1 MTRVAIKSVFDPEA
15 RRIPASGSKSMTG
28 HLLGATGAIEAAMC
42 VLVIDNG
49 IIPPTINLDH
59 PDPEC
64 DLDYVPHQAR
74 TATVDAAM
82 SNSFAFCGHNSV
94 LVFRRYCG

>member
-1 MTRVAIKSVFDPEA
+1 MASA
-15 RRIPASGSKSMTG
+15 RRIRVSGTKSMTG

-42 VLVIDNG
+42 LLVIENG
-49 IIPPTINLDH
+49 VVPPTINLDH

-74 TATVDAAM
+74 TAAVNAAM
-82 SNSFAFCGHNSV
+82 SNSFAFGGHNSM
-94 LVFRRYCG
+94 LVFRRYCR